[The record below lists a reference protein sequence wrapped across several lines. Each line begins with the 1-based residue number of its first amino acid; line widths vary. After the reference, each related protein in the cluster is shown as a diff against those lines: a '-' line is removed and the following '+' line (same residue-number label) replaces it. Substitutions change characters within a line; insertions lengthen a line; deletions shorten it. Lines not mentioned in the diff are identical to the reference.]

1 MCRVPPRALTSTPDD
16 DDDDVDAPGGFCGNC
31 FGGGAGAPLLAV
43 LDEDLS
49 DLLLLLLESFLL
61 SLFETGV
68 RMMGGAIMERDA
80 YRELSDV
87 FHNGRRGEL
96 NRRLRER
103 RKRPEE
109 ETWMRE

>member
-1 MCRVPPRALTSTPDD
+1 
-16 DDDDVDAPGGFCGNC
+16 
-31 FGGGAGAPLLAV
+31 
-43 LDEDLS
+43 
-49 DLLLLLLESFLL
+49 
-61 SLFETGV
+61 
-68 RMMGGAIMERDA
+68 MMGGAIMERDA